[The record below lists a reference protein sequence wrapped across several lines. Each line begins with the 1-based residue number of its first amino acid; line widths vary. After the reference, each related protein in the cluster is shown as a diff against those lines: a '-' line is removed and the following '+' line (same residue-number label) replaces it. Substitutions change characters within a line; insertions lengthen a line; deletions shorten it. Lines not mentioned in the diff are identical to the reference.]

1 MLKSGLLTTNHIWE
15 FWYSYDD
22 DDDDDDDNDD
32 DDDDD
37 DYYYYSYPFQAFS
50 IDKDSSKQSAK
61 NFS

>member
-1 MLKSGLLTTNHIWE
+1 MTNHIWE

-22 DDDDDDDNDD
+22 DD

-61 NFS
+61 NFP